1 MSLFS
6 SPVTVGT
13 SRTKGAHVYL
23 RRAQRELIAI
33 ARTLQGRRVEARW
46 HRWLLA
52 HYERIRCSV
61 EEGASLPVISDPKLD
76 KRARKRGAA

>member
-1 MSLFS
+1 MSLFHAPIPVGS
-6 SPVTVGT
+6 SRV
-13 SRTKGAHVYL
+13 KGAHVYL

-33 ARTLQGRRVEARW
+33 ARTLQGRTVEANWR
-46 HRWLLA
+46 RWLLA

-61 EEGASLPVISDPKLD
+61 EDGASLPVIGEPKIN